1 MPCCQVH
8 NVYGLYSTGTARCT
22 VHVWYTSPVSTQAE
36 GSCFH
41 SRDGSGVSPV
51 LSAAAV
57 VFTPESSWTP
67 GTGASFPTGD
77 CGAIHRSLSVHRP
90 QPSGVSAGSENS
102 IAVVICAST
111 RPLVSSEECWQ
122 KTGKVWIINHSLE
135 REETAIHREREKAWG
150 VRMEWR
156 C

>member
-1 MPCCQVH
+1 MLSSAQC
-8 NVYGLYSTGTARCT
+8 
-22 VHVWYTSPVSTQAE
+22 VWFVQHWYSPVYSPCLIHI
-36 GSCFH
+36 SCVYTGWGQLLSFSGRKWCVPCAVRCCCGFH
-41 SRDGSGVSPV
+41 SPG
-51 LSAAAV
+51 
-57 VFTPESSWTP
+57 SSWTP

-111 RPLVSSEECWQ
+111 RPLVTSEECWQ

-135 REETAIHREREKAWG
+135 REETAIHREREKAWV

-156 C
+156 G